1 MNSSDPPASSRKPTD
16 LVVDR
21 KPDALS
27 LRVVR
32 PTRAGRELCTPPQ
45 WKIALTAIAVLA
57 LLSTASPLIYILG
70 AVLADLPRA
79 FETLAS
85 SQVWRLTATTVAL
98 AASVTVSS
106 LTLAVTLA
114 WIVARVGL
122 PGGRLWLVPLS
133 LPLAVPSF
141 LLAENYERAFG
152 LHGFSGA
159 WIALTLVTYPL
170 ALLPLETTIRRASRD
185 LEFAARNLGCGPW
198 QAFRKGALPQITP
211 TLEWTSLL
219 VALYALSDYGAPAIV
234 NLQVLTTAIESRR
247 SGFNQ
252 PGVAALSALLC
263 ALSLACIAGMGRIR
277 SSRWSSDAH
286 AHIETHSEKPSRPV
300 ASSFGLALCL
310 ATLVASVGLPA
321 YTVWTWLGASASA
334 HDAGLVGA
342 FRDALPAAQ
351 RSLLAAG
358 ATTVVAAALS
368 IPFVMLACRHRIRSR
383 ASASH
388 TRLSAVALIGYGL
401 PGVVIGYA
409 FVRIGLGAP
418 AWIPLYQT
426 LPLLLLGY
434 LARCLAESLGPV
446 MAAGKRL
453 PCERLDAA
461 RSLGAPYFRAW
472 MRVGVPALAP
482 GIIAGS
488 ALTFLTVIKEL
499 PITLILR
506 PTGFDTL
513 AFELFDSL
521 NEAVVSRAAPHAALL
536 LILSGV
542 IVAGLVASQRD

>member
-1 MNSSDPPASSRKPTD
+1 MTSSDPPASSRKPID

-32 PTRAGRELCTPPQ
+32 PTRPGRELCTPPQ
-45 WKIALTAIAVLA
+45 WKVALTVLA
-57 LLSTASPLIYILG
+57 VGALLATLAPLVYILG

-79 FETLAS
+79 WGTLAD

-106 LTLAVTLA
+106 LVLAVTLA
-114 WIVARVGL
+114 WVIARVGL

-141 LLAENYERAFG
+141 LLAENYERALG

-170 ALLPLETTIRRASRD
+170 ALLPLEATIRRASRD
-185 LEFAARNLGCGPW
+185 LELAARNLGCGPW

-211 TLEWTSLL
+211 TLEWTALL
-219 VALYALSDYGAPAIV
+219 IALYALSDYGAPAIV

-252 PGVAALSALLC
+252 PGVAALALVLC
-263 ALSLACIAGMGRIR
+263 ALSLACIVGIGRIR

-286 AHIETHSEKPSRPV
+286 AHIETHNERPPRPV
-300 ASSFGLALCL
+300 ASSFGLLLCL
-310 ATLVASVGLPA
+310 ATLGASVGLPA
-321 YTVWTWLGASASA
+321 YTVWGWLGLSARA
-334 HDAGLVGA
+334 HESGLLGA

-351 RSLLAAG
+351 RSVLAASVTMG
-358 ATTVVAAALS
+358 VAAVLS

-388 TRLSAVALIGYGL
+388 TRLSAIALIGYGL

-418 AWIPLYQT
+418 MWVPLYQT

-461 RSLGAPYFRAW
+461 RSLGAPYLRAW
-472 MRVGVPALAP
+472 LRVGVPAIAP
-482 GIIAGS
+482 GIAAGS

-542 IVAGLVASQRD
+542 IVAALVASQRD